1 MNHYG
6 GKSAM
11 PYVGAPKD
19 FDRIAKEFHVDYAFH
34 KVSPGHYLLFFK
46 ANQADAI
53 TAAFQKY
60 SAKVLNKE
68 QDKASILGQLR
79 KFTEQIRTQAK
90 EKQRT
95 REAEGRTLSD
105 KIRKYVLPNLPYL
118 FVFWFFS
125 KIGTAYRIAPG
136 TDFGTKL
143 MGMLDTFPKAFETY
157 WPGLGGIDLLVG
169 LAGAAGVYL
178 LIQSKIRQA
187 KKFRRDAE
195 YGTARFGTKEDI
207 KPFVDPKFQN
217 NVILTGTEFLTMNTR
232 PKNPANARNLNA
244 CVIGS
249 SGSGKTR
256 FWLTPQILQASADK
270 NGDCSYVCFDPKGGV
285 PGQNDVVF
293 KLGIDKRAYIF
304 FRYQV

>member
-1 MNHYG
+1 MQEEVNQKTVALSIRTTKLTGKVLAAALGKVARALQKHHQKALTPQGRQSYG

-95 REAEGRTLSD
+95 REAVKDGR
-105 KIRKYVLPNLPYL
+105 
-118 FVFWFFS
+118 
-125 KIGTAYRIAPG
+125 
-136 TDFGTKL
+136 
-143 MGMLDTFPKAFETY
+143 
-157 WPGLGGIDLLVG
+157 
-169 LAGAAGVYL
+169 
-178 LIQSKIRQA
+178 
-187 KKFRRDAE
+187 
-195 YGTARFGTKEDI
+195 
-207 KPFVDPKFQN
+207 
-217 NVILTGTEFLTMNTR
+217 
-232 PKNPANARNLNA
+232 
-244 CVIGS
+244 
-249 SGSGKTR
+249 
-256 FWLTPQILQASADK
+256 
-270 NGDCSYVCFDPKGGV
+270 
-285 PGQNDVVF
+285 
-293 KLGIDKRAYIF
+293 
-304 FRYQV
+304 

>member
-1 MNHYG
+1 MQEYVEERTIAISVKAAKLSGKVLAAACKKVFAEIAKQQEAAKRPKGRQSVKKLMNHYG

-95 REAEGRTLSD
+95 REAVKDGR
-105 KIRKYVLPNLPYL
+105 
-118 FVFWFFS
+118 
-125 KIGTAYRIAPG
+125 
-136 TDFGTKL
+136 
-143 MGMLDTFPKAFETY
+143 
-157 WPGLGGIDLLVG
+157 
-169 LAGAAGVYL
+169 
-178 LIQSKIRQA
+178 
-187 KKFRRDAE
+187 
-195 YGTARFGTKEDI
+195 
-207 KPFVDPKFQN
+207 
-217 NVILTGTEFLTMNTR
+217 
-232 PKNPANARNLNA
+232 
-244 CVIGS
+244 
-249 SGSGKTR
+249 
-256 FWLTPQILQASADK
+256 
-270 NGDCSYVCFDPKGGV
+270 
-285 PGQNDVVF
+285 
-293 KLGIDKRAYIF
+293 
-304 FRYQV
+304 